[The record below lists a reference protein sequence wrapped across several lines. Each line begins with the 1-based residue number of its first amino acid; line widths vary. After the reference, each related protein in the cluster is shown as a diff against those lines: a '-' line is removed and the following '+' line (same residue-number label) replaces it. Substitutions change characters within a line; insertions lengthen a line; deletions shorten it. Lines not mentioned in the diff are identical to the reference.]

1 MSKHRERPWTVTN
14 HRPIEKLDDNLWVV
28 EGKVPGLPVMRRM
41 AIVKR
46 SDGTL
51 LFYHAVPLDDAA
63 LREVTNWGKPAYLVI
78 AHDNHGIDAHPFA
91 QRLGLKVFGPK
102 SNVEK
107 MRAKFD
113 VHGALEDIPPDSA
126 VSVTSIAGTRFDEP
140 VAVVASG
147 NGARTSLVFCDAFQ
161 NNRKEG
167 MPLLFRLMQFAGP
180 KVPWMFKLL
189 FTRDKPALRRDLER
203 LAELPGLARLVPCH
217 GDVVSADAAATLRRA
232 AAAI

>member
-1 MSKHRERPWTVTN
+1 MSKRRQRPWTVTK

-28 EGKVPGLPVMRRM
+28 EGKVPGLAIMRRM
-41 AIVKR
+41 EIVKR

-51 LFYHAVPLDDAA
+51 LFYHAVPLEQAA
-63 LREVTNWGKPAYLVI
+63 LREVRAWEKPAYLVI

-91 QRLGLKVFGPK
+91 KHLGLKVFGPK
-102 SNVEK
+102 GNLEK
-107 MRAKFD
+107 MRKKFD
-113 VHGALEDIPPDSA
+113 VDGALEDIPPDPA
-126 VSVTSIAGTRFDEP
+126 VSVVSIAGTRFDEP

-167 MPLLFRLMQFAGP
+167 ILLLFRLLRFAGP
-180 KVPWMFKLL
+180 KVPWVFKLF

-203 LAELPGLARLVPCH
+203 LAALPGLTRLVPCH
-217 GDVVSADAAATLRRA
+217 GDVVSADAAGALRRA
-232 AAAI
+232 AATI